1 MAKSHQSHQS
11 HHEITRRVT
20 NVCDVIFLKEITFH
34 ITSHISHQGEG
45 NE

>member
-34 ITSHISHQGEG
+34 ITSHISQPGEG